1 MCLVPKESNLY
12 RIVLRSHL
20 GNVWMTALPVV
31 DFATTFD
38 ARCKPV
44 TVMTVRV
51 TDQAELMGL
60 LNELHGL
67 GLDLLSLDF
76 VGVNSE

>member
-1 MCLVPKESNLY
+1 MTLNFY

-20 GNVWMTALPVV
+20 GSVWVASLPIVE
-31 DFATTFD
+31 FAATYD
-38 ARCKPV
+38 ARHAPV
-44 TVMTVRV
+44 TAMTMRV
-51 TDQAELMGL
+51 TDQAELMGVL
-60 LNELHGL
+60 SELHGL